1 MADKIEVTI
10 DVIVHATED
19 ISKIFQSFEEILE
32 VVEEDFNTVETTGYF
47 ENPIILLNSKLVKNQ
62 AQEFIKK
69 LVKLLPVDQVND
81 LIEEIE
87 ERTIDSRFHFR
98 LDKQELIKGKLIIS
112 HKDTIK
118 IKIHTPIYNKNDTIK
133 IFTKILQTVN
143 WIK

>member
-1 MADKIEVTI
+1 
-10 DVIVHATED
+10 
-19 ISKIFQSFEEILE
+19 
-32 VVEEDFNTVETTGYF
+32 TTGYF
-47 ENPIILLNSKLVKNQ
+47 ENPIMLLNSKLVKNQ

-98 LDKQELIKGKLIIS
+98 LDKQELIKGKLMVS
-112 HKDTIK
+112 QKDTIK

-133 IFTKILQTVN
+133 IFTEILQTVN
-143 WIK
+143 